1 MWKFCHMHNVPSSN
15 LWFLRLPTRLVR
27 SLTRYSP
34 ATNGCGCSQW
44 FHNMFPWNSESMSPC
59 ITALEVSAFCD
70 LIIAKSSRIGRG
82 GTMGLWWILALG
94 ELVLSSTLLTPL
106 WRVQSSPRFG
116 LEKKSDRVRG
126 KSCRCSARKE
136 AGSWEVL
143 EGFRHWLHH
152 REATDSKT
160 TQWLTE
166 KGQGQWWILA
176 RWVAKCS
183 DLECHFY
190 SLQDVLASSS
200 KYSLVP
206 VPLLVSN

>member
-1 MWKFCHMHNVPSSN
+1 MWKFCNMHNVPSSN

-44 FHNMFPWNSESMSPC
+44 FHNMFPWNSESMSPR

-116 LEKKSDRVRG
+116 LEKNLTEWEESLADVRRARKLEAEKYLRASGIDYTIVRPRIPKLHSGWQRRVRANG
-126 KSCRCSARKE
+126 ES
-136 AGSWEVL
+136 
-143 EGFRHWLHH
+143 
-152 REATDSKT
+152 
-160 TQWLTE
+160 
-166 KGQGQWWILA
+166 
-176 RWVAKCS
+176 
-183 DLECHFY
+183 
-190 SLQDVLASSS
+190 
-200 KYSLVP
+200 
-206 VPLLVSN
+206 

>member
-1 MWKFCHMHNVPSSN
+1 MIFFPNMWKFCHMHNVPSSN

-94 ELVLSSTLLTPL
+94 KLVLSSTLLTPL

-116 LEKKSDRVRG
+116 LENKIWLIWQSE
-126 KSCRCSARKE
+126 RKVLQMFG
-136 AGSWEVL
+136 AQGSWKL
-143 EGFRHWLHH
+143 RSTWGLL
-152 REATDSKT
+152 ALT
-160 TQWLTE
+160 TP
-166 KGQGQWWILA
+166 
-176 RWVAKCS
+176 S
-183 DLECHFY
+183 
-190 SLQDVLASSS
+190 
-200 KYSLVP
+200 
-206 VPLLVSN
+206 